1 MGIPHPVPLVPA
13 CLSSHKIPNQTPIH
27 TMNTTTPFGL
37 DLFDTTPMLI
47 NLHYTIHWSAR
58 SSKPTPN
65 RRQIFSPT
73 TFGTVLPTESIQHF
87 LTILNDV
94 CLDRVR
100 SATRYTC
107 YSFETPKNIQ
117 AEFYFVF
124 TNFPDSKLSIR
135 GLTLAEL
142 SHQLELIKSRGY
154 RDAIRA
160 EMAIEIDVFLSGP
173 GDDPARKKKTKKKR
187 TGHVQAAVDEMQL
200 RGIASDCIRLLLP
213 VPPPKDEPEEVQQR
227 DLNDD
232 DDEEEEE
239 REDEEEGE
247 GKEVENNTGSSSSCW
262 VKRLTARQSNTI
274 FC

>member
-1 MGIPHPVPLVPA
+1 MNKTRCQPPLLTPRR
-13 CLSSHKIPNQTPIH
+13 SH
-27 TMNTTTPFGL
+27 
-37 DLFDTTPMLI
+37 
-47 NLHYTIHWSAR
+47 S
-58 SSKPTPN
+58 
-65 RRQIFSPT
+65 
-73 TFGTVLPTESIQHF
+73 
-87 LTILNDV
+87 
-94 CLDRVR
+94 
-100 SATRYTC
+100 
-107 YSFETPKNIQ
+107 
-117 AEFYFVF
+117 YFVF

-160 EMAIEIDVFLSGP
+160 EMAIEIDVFVSGP

-262 VKRLTARQSNTI
+262 VKRLTARVRLLLLLFFFFPLKST
-274 FC
+274 FHFFFFFLLLSFTWTGTAK